1 MSDAAYESL
10 KQVLNNALSQASEG
24 KGKERHAEEGEPF
37 EKQQIVEI
45 GRRLQGN
52 PAAGPLFQ
60 AVKKIYESGRLD
72 DGRGIHELYGAIN
85 YIAAAILLRGE
96 VTKPG
101 IKSRISDLK
110 ITQMKLAYLS
120 TAHITEEDSENLEEL
135 AQKHKSLVDISEY
148 ETGFFI
154 ALYDDWKKGIA
165 EVRTDFARDNVE
177 LSDEAVILFHSLAV
191 AGFDFALICGEGDII
206 RGLQQF
212 DW

>member
-72 DGRGIHELYGAIN
+72 DEKGIHELYGAIN
-85 YIAAAILLRGE
+85 YIAAAIILRGG
-96 VTKPG
+96 VV
-101 IKSRISDLK
+101 KSDCLLK
-110 ITQMKLAYLS
+110 IQQLKLAYVS
-120 TAHITEEDSENLEEL
+120 TAHITEEDDRQL
-135 AQKHKSLVDISEY
+135 QI
-148 ETGFFI
+148 
-154 ALYDDWKKGIA
+154 
-165 EVRTDFARDNVE
+165 
-177 LSDEAVILFHSLAV
+177 HSWRAT
-191 AGFDFALICGEGDII
+191 
-206 RGLQQF
+206 R
-212 DW
+212 